1 MFGVGTFIRCEP
13 LIAQVITQ
21 PGFETFA
28 ERAVEGTFSSE
39 SFPKHLSGA
48 EVAIIQPSF
57 QLDFPGIQ
65 WGRIIPCLYGAW
77 ICCAGQ
83 RCSALENHA
92 SLHVLKHLTM

>member
-28 ERAVEGTFSSE
+28 ERAV
-39 SFPKHLSGA
+39 
-48 EVAIIQPSF
+48 QPSF